1 MTIEVGNQFI
11 IFGGDFSQVLLVL
24 KYDSRLEK
32 VNFALKYASVYT
44 KYTKFKLTKYMR
56 SSDVEHIIWLLA
68 VSNDI
73 IDTQE
78 IPDSWNSLGT
88 TEDIYNEFI

>member
-1 MTIEVGNQFI
+1 MI
-11 IFGGDFSQVLLVL
+11 
-24 KYDSRLEK
+24 
-32 VNFALKYASVYT
+32 
-44 KYTKFKLTKYMR
+44 

-73 IDTQE
+73 IDTLE
-78 IPDSWNSLGT
+78 IPDSWNSLGS